1 MAGRPAARRP
11 GPAGPAAGAG
21 AGAGVG
27 AGFGFGVGVGVAPPP
42 GARRAAALRVL
53 GSPPCPRE
61 PSVSSGVRAGAG
73 ARRRAAAGAAAGGAG
88 AGAGG
93 GGSGGAPDAAAGAP
107 AWLSFLTD
115 AFPVWVLLGS
125 ALALLRPAL
134 FAWVSPRLLV
144 LLLSSTMLGMGLTLT
159 LREVAD
165 ALRRVRE
172 VSAGCLL
179 QYSVMPL
186 LGFAA
191 SRLSGLPPALAAGVV
206 LVSCCPGGTASN
218 IVSYMARA
226 DVPLSV
232 LMTSVSTVGAVV
244 MTPLLTKALLAGTS
258 VPVNGAAM
266 LASTAQ
272 VVLVPVL
279 LGSALNSRFPRSVAR
294 VSTYTPAAA
303 VLMVALVCA
312 ATVSRSVTSLGAGGG
327 GMGLREVAPA
337 LFGALLLLHAGG
349 FFLGYAISRAA
360 GFRERVCRT
369 NSIEVGMQNS
379 TLGAALAALHFADPA
394 VAAPAAISACMHSC
408 LGSLLAAF
416 WRRRDRARG
425 EA

>member
-1 MAGRPAARRP
+1 MP
-11 GPAGPAAGAG
+11 GGWE
-21 AGAGVG
+21 
-27 AGFGFGVGVGVAPPP
+27 P
-42 GARRAAALRVL
+42 GALGQLVQGRR
-53 GSPPCPRE
+53 
-61 PSVSSGVRAGAG
+61 
-73 ARRRAAAGAAAGGAG
+73 
-88 AGAGG
+88 AGG
-93 GGSGGAPDAAAGAP
+93 GGAP
-107 AWLSFLTD
+107 AWLAGLTD
-115 AFPVWVLLGS
+115 AFPVWVVLGS
-125 ALALLRPAL
+125 ALALAFPGL

-186 LGFAA
+186 LGLLT
-191 SRLSGLPPALAAGVV
+191 SRLFGLPTALAAGVV
-206 LVSCCPGGTASN
+206 LVACCPGGTASN

-232 LMTSVSTVGAVV
+232 LMTSVSTVGAVF
-244 MTPLLTKALLAGTS
+244 MTPLLTKLLLAGTA
-258 VPVNGAAM
+258 VQVDGAAM

-279 LGSALNSRFPRSVAR
+279 LGSTLNSRFPRTVAR
-294 VSTYTPAAA
+294 VSVYTPAVA

-312 ATVSRSVTSLGAGGG
+312 ATVSRSVTSLGGAGAVGTVG
-327 GMGLREVAPA
+327 AAGLKAAAPA
-337 LFGALLLLHAGG
+337 LLAALLVLHTGG
-349 FFLGYAISRAA
+349 FFLGYALSRGA
-360 GFRERVCRT
+360 GLRERVCRT

-379 TLGAALAALHFADPA
+379 TLGATLATLHFADPA

-425 EA
+425 D